1 MARRPREKGPGIRL
15 CELGPSSSFLYRNAA
30 NTGLTVLHLFRLSV
44 LKVGGPEKVKSLEE
58 GQAFRVVFCVLV
70 NSLRLR
76 RLVVFVKTDS
86 QGSQKLRTSPR
97 SRGSE

>member
-1 MARRPREKGPGIRL
+1 M
-15 CELGPSSSFLYRNAA
+15 
-30 NTGLTVLHLFRLSV
+30 
-44 LKVGGPEKVKSLEE
+44 KSLEE